1 MCYIAA
7 SVVLS
12 LDKKGK
18 EAYFSEDTTERTLL
32 EAIDVKKNTQTL
44 NIRTD
49 DWGYIQRT
57 FERNSDTFWNKY
69 DIFLAVLVTGGVT
82 GVYWIILSIIDIKK
96 YKNCNWNRAV
106 LVLYKIL
113 IV

>member
-1 MCYIAA
+1 M
-7 SVVLS
+7 LS

-32 EAIDVKKNTQTL
+32 EAIEAKKTTQTL

-49 DWGYIQRT
+49 DWGHIQRI
-57 FERNSDTFWNKY
+57 FERNSDSFWEKY
-69 DIFLAVLVTGGVT
+69 DIFFAVLITGGVT
-82 GVYWIILSIIDIKK
+82 SVYWIILSIIDIKK

-106 LVLYKIL
+106 LVFYKIL